1 MELLEYNPETIKIDD
16 SIVLNYV
23 RAGSGPALIFIHGA
37 MGDWRSWSPQWQ
49 LFTSYFDCISYS
61 RRFSYPNPNPM
72 NSYQHNALV
81 DARDLEALM
90 NQLGIEQAILVGSSY
105 GGFTALALAV
115 QAPERVTAVVSVEAP
130 MMRYAQDSPK
140 GASITKEFI
149 AKSARPAREAF
160 ERGDDKTGVML
171 LTGGIV
177 GKNVEDIPPEV
188 LKRRMLNA
196 TAARSLALSEDEF
209 PMLAKDC
216 LASLTMP
223 VMLISGADT
232 APIHA
237 AIFEAVCA
245 AMPKAHTCIV
255 NNSGHAVSQQQSDT
269 FNREVITFL
278 ASSGLTESTSS

>member
-1 MELLEYNPETIKIDD
+1 
-16 SIVLNYV
+16 
-23 RAGSGPALIFIHGA
+23 
-37 MGDWRSWSPQWQ
+37 
-49 LFTSYFDCISYS
+49 
-61 RRFSYPNPNPM
+61 M

-171 LTGGIV
+171 LTG
-177 GKNVEDIPPEV
+177 ESSE
-188 LKRRMLNA
+188 RMSK
-196 TAARSLALSEDEF
+196 TFR
-209 PMLAKDC
+209 
-216 LASLTMP
+216 
-223 VMLISGADT
+223 
-232 APIHA
+232 
-237 AIFEAVCA
+237 
-245 AMPKAHTCIV
+245 PK
-255 NNSGHAVSQQQSDT
+255 
-269 FNREVITFL
+269 F
-278 ASSGLTESTSS
+278 

>member
-1 MELLEYNPETIKIDD
+1 MVTTKQRH
-16 SIVLNYV
+16 VV
-23 RAGSGPALIFIHGA
+23 
-37 MGDWRSWSPQWQ
+37 DWGN
-49 LFTSYFDCISYS
+49 
-61 RRFSYPNPNPM
+61 RR
-72 NSYQHNALV
+72 
-81 DARDLEALM
+81 
-90 NQLGIEQAILVGSSY
+90 
-105 GGFTALALAV
+105 
-115 QAPERVTAVVSVEAP
+115 
-130 MMRYAQDSPK
+130 
-140 GASITKEFI
+140 
-149 AKSARPAREAF
+149 
-160 ERGDDKTGVML
+160 
-171 LTGGIV
+171 
-177 GKNVEDIPPEV
+177 KNVEDIPPEV

-269 FNREVITFL
+269 FNRSHNL
-278 ASSGLTESTSS
+278 SGKFWIDRVDFKLRDA